1 LAAGRADRSFPK
13 TCRLVSSDDFRRVY
27 RNARRGRVGPFS
39 WHARPNNRGH
49 ARLGLAVPKRV
60 LKRATDRARVKR
72 LIRES
77 FRHHRSELPAVDVVV
92 TLKTQPRDVHDPAL
106 HGQITRIWEAV
117 STHLREAS

>member
-1 LAAGRADRSFPK
+1 MAAGRADRSFPK
-13 TCRLVSSDDFRRVY
+13 ACRLVSSDDFRRVY
-27 RNARRGRVGPFS
+27 RNARRGRVGPFA
-39 WHARPNNRGH
+39 WHACPNNQGQ

-106 HGQITRIWEAV
+106 HAQIARIWEAV
-117 STHLREAS
+117 STHMGGAS